1 MPNPV
6 VVGVDGSATA
16 LKAAKVARE
25 LAVSLGAPLLV
36 VSAFDNDRT
45 EVMRT
50 GNEEFVLS
58 AADDAER
65 VARSVADELRGDR
78 LQVKHSA
85 AHGKPAE
92 ALVAEASRVDARLI
106 VVGNRRMRGIGR
118 VLGSIANSVAHSAS
132 CDVYIANTYDTE

>member
-36 VSAFDNDRT
+36 VSAFDSDRT

-65 VARSVADELRGDR
+65 VAKGVADGLRGDG
-78 LQVKHSA
+78 LQVSHAA

-92 ALVAEASRVDARLI
+92 ALVAEAARVDARLI

-132 CDVYIANTYDTE
+132 CDVYIANTYDAE